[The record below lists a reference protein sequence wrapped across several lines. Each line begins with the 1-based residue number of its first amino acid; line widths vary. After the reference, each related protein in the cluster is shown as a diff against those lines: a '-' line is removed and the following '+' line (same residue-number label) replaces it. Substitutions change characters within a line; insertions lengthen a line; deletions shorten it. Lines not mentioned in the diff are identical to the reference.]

1 MEYLEERQI
10 QLKDHLQV
18 LDLIRTQDL
27 LQEQD
32 LQQDLA
38 VVLLDQAELS
48 QDLLQ
53 DLVEVKQDLLQGL
66 LRDLRLDLAL
76 HLEEVLI
83 VDHLLLHLEAAD
95 QDLAQVQAEAVDA
108 EDNNC

>member
-1 MEYLEERQI
+1 MECLEERQI
-10 QLKDHLQV
+10 QLKDHLLV

-32 LQQDLA
+32 LQLDLA

-53 DLVEVKQDLLQGL
+53 DLVEVKQDL
-66 LRDLRLDLAL
+66 RLDLAL

-83 VDHLLLHLEAAD
+83 VDHLLHLEAAD
-95 QDLAQVQAEAVDA
+95 QDLAQVQAEEVDA